1 MKIVLD
7 KKNTLVN
14 LGNSVLKKYG
24 VPTFHSSIEKIDELL
39 SKTNKRV
46 CLILLDGFGKA
57 IIEKN
62 KHVCP
67 FISSHIY
74 HEFKSVFPP
83 TTVAATNGLLH
94 GKYPTETGFCG
105 WTQYFKALDKY
116 VNVFPSRVPIT
127 NELITPPV
135 RETFFD
141 NTTII
146 DLINDTQK
154 YKAHAVMGI
163 DFETEDGLDID
174 ALFKE
179 ANNTMH
185 LYDFTYLYST
195 EPDHTMHGF
204 GTTGPAVE
212 EVISKLD
219 EEVEKLVKA
228 HEDTLFML
236 VADHGMKD
244 TTNLYI
250 EDYPD
255 FYDSLEDKLQ
265 FIEGRFAAFRVKNK
279 DKFLKAYHD
288 HFEDYFALYT
298 KQELIDSEILG
309 PKENINKLCEE
320 TLGDYFLL
328 ATDRYTLA
336 NTKGFV
342 LIGNHA
348 GTTPEETD
356 ICLAA
361 FNID

>member
-1 MKIVLD
+1 MKPVLD

-14 LGNSVLKKYG
+14 LGNSILKKFE
-24 VPTFHSSIEKIDELL
+24 VPTFHSSIEKIDDLL

-57 IIEKN
+57 IINKN

-67 FISSHIY
+67 FISSHVY
-74 HEFKSVFPP
+74 HEFKSIFPP

-94 GKYPTETGFCG
+94 GKYPTETGYCG

-135 RETFFD
+135 QQTFFD
-141 NTTII
+141 NETIV
-146 DLINDTQK
+146 DMINKGGK

-163 DFETEDGLDID
+163 NFETEDGLDID
-174 ALFKE
+174 ALFEE

-212 EVISKLD
+212 EVISILD
-219 EEVEKLVKA
+219 KKVEELVKA
-228 HEDTLFML
+228 HPDTLFML
-236 VADHGMKD
+236 VADHGMTD
-244 TTNLYI
+244 TINLYI

-255 FYDSLEDKLQ
+255 FCESLEDKLV
-265 FIEGRFAAFRVKNK
+265 FIEGRFATVRVKNK
-279 DKFLKAYHD
+279 EKFLKAYHE
-288 HFEDYFALYT
+288 HFEDYFELMT
-298 KQELIDSEILG
+298 KQELIDAEILG
-309 PKENINKLCEE
+309 PKENINPICYD

-328 ATDRYTLA
+328 AKDIYTLA
-336 NTKGFV
+336 NTRGFK
-342 LIGNHA
+342 LLGNHA
-348 GTTPEETD
+348 GTTSDEVE